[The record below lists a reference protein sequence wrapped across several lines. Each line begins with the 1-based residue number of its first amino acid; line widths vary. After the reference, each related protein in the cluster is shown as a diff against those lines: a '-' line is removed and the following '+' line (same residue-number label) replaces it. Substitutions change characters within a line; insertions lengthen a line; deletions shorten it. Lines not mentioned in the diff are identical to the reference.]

1 MHRIRNVSSL
11 LVTAI
16 LIAACAP
23 AVAPTQS
30 GDSVATAVAGTMQA
44 LTAVAPAPTTAPLTS
59 APTEAP
65 QPTASQGIPVNYKN
79 VSFVI
84 PAGLASDALPQTI
97 AAMTEQTSG
106 PWDVAP
112 EHIRFSLRNYY
123 VAVKPFSVCQIDIYP
138 ADEYANQHTAA
149 NVSLQRLK
157 GALGNPSASLTNE
170 TLPQVP
176 YFNAAS
182 VFAAQVKRI
191 HFVGIG
197 SLMGSPPGVLF
208 LSRGSTSHLWTQR
221 ELACS
226 SGLEGSPEC
235 ARRRSNGRAQED
247 LPGTKRVVADGS
259 GSIAVC
265 LGGTHW

>member
-44 LTAVAPAPTTAPLTS
+44 LTAVAPAPTTAPPTS

-138 ADEYANQHTAA
+138 ADEYSNQYAGANI
-149 NVSLQRLK
+149 SMQRLR
-157 GALGNPSASLTNE
+157 ALLSTPGASLT
-170 TLPQVP
+170 
-176 YFNAAS
+176 
-182 VFAAQVKRI
+182 
-191 HFVGIG
+191 
-197 SLMGSPPGVLF
+197 
-208 LSRGSTSHLWTQR
+208 
-221 ELACS
+221 
-226 SGLEGSPEC
+226 
-235 ARRRSNGRAQED
+235 D
-247 LPGTKRVVADGS
+247 
-259 GSIAVC
+259 
-265 LGGTHW
+265 